1 MILNA
6 FIVSLK
12 VVFVAVS
19 ISILLGILLNY
30 VLIEKRSRGKSLLE
44 TLIIFPMFLPP
55 SAIGYIVLIVFGKS
69 GVIGEF
75 LSESF
80 NVSVIFTIIGA
91 IIVGIIVSLPIMY
104 QSIKTSLLGVDM
116 DIKWAASEMGAS
128 KAQIYR
134 KISLPL
140 SKKGILTGVIL
151 SIARVFGEFGAT
163 ILVAGNIPGETQT
176 VPMAMYYA
184 IENDNR
190 EIATIILICIV
201 IISVSLTLSYN
212 FILKRMK

>member
-1 MILNA
+1 
-6 FIVSLK
+6 
-12 VVFVAVS
+12 
-19 ISILLGILLNY
+19 
-30 VLIEKRSRGKSLLE
+30 
-44 TLIIFPMFLPP
+44 MFLPP

-201 IISVSLTLSYN
+201 IISVALTLSYN